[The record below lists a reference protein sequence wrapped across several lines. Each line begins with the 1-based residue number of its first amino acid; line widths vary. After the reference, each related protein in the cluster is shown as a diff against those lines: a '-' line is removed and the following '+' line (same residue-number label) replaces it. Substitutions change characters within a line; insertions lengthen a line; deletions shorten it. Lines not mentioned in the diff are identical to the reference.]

1 MKLQTPLERKLT
13 KARTQLLLNQ
23 PFFGSLCL
31 RLKLVPGDVPTM
43 ATNGKLILYNRGF
56 AESLTPAE
64 LEGVLAHEVMHCA
77 LAHHCRRGSR
87 DPRLWNEAAD
97 FAINPIVL
105 NNGLALPSGALNDPG
120 FAGLSAEEIYAR
132 LLQNDGNASGGEC
145 QSPPQ
150 ACPGGSGTNPPPSL
164 PTHNGGGIPDQHSQA
179 MPSSA
184 ETSQGSQK
192 DSVPGS
198 SNKDTSLTPAR
209 PGGFGEVLDACDDSG
224 EPASE
229 AEIVRQQ
236 HEWNIA
242 ADQALR
248 SSKACGHEPADVD
261 RPLKESRESKQDWR
275 AILRDFVAATTP
287 SDYRWSPPNRRF
299 VASGLYLPSVHREG
313 VGEIVIGVDTS
324 GSIGDEELKQFA
336 GEISAISDQAQPEA
350 IHVVYCDAAV
360 NGTQEFGPS
369 EPVVLEAKGGGGT
382 DFRPVF
388 EWVDARS
395 MSPVCLIYLTDLCC
409 NSYPSPPSYPVL
421 WVTDSR
427 RRAPFGETVKI
438 TVD

>member
-1 MKLQTPLERKLT
+1 MKPQTPLERKLT

-31 RLKLVPGDVPTM
+31 RLKLVPGNVLTM
-43 ATNGKLILYNRGF
+43 ATNGKLIVYNSDF
-56 AESLTPAE
+56 VESLTPAE

-87 DPRLWNEAAD
+87 DLQLWNEAAD

-105 NNGLALPSGALNDPG
+105 NNGLTLPDGALNDSQYV
-120 FAGLSAEEIYAR
+120 GLSAEEIYAR
-132 LLQNDGNASGGEC
+132 LLHDEGNASGGQC
-145 QSPPQ
+145 PSPPQ
-150 ACPGGSGTNPPPSL
+150 AGPGGSGPNSAAASPSQ
-164 PTHNGGGIPDQHSQA
+164 TGGAIPDQQSRGTQPTSGGHDC
-179 MPSSA
+179 PSSVP
-184 ETSQGSQK
+184 
-192 DSVPGS
+192 DSR
-198 SNKDTSLTPAR
+198 NKDTDPTLPR
-209 PGGFGEVLDACDDSG
+209 PGGFGEVLDASDDSG
-224 EPASE
+224 GPASE
-229 AEIVRQQ
+229 AEIARQQ
-236 HEWNIA
+236 HEWSIA
-242 ADQALR
+242 AEQALR
-248 SSKACGHEPADVD
+248 SSKACGHEPAELD
-261 RPLKESRESKQDWR
+261 RPLQESRESKQDWR

-369 EPVVLEAKGGGGT
+369 DPVVLEAKGGGGT

-388 EWVDARS
+388 EWVEARG

-409 NSYPSPPSYPVL
+409 NTYPSPPSYPVL

-427 RRAPFGETVKI
+427 RHAPFGETVKI